1 LNKIPAR
8 KVSFLLP
15 QNVWQSVEELA
26 LRRHI
31 SPSELIRQFIT
42 KELSVEA
49 TKADMDEIR
58 SHIRAE
64 LEGYLQPQ
72 IERLVK
78 IMVKTGISASAGY
91 YLTAKA
97 LSSFV
102 PAHLQTEFEVA
113 LMESKKLGIAHMR
126 VTDAKLA
133 EYMAENEQRLNRKV

>member
-1 LNKIPAR
+1 MSKAPAR
-8 KVSFLLP
+8 KISFLLP
-15 QNVWQSVEELA
+15 QDVWQSVEELA

-31 SPSELIRQFIT
+31 STSELIRQFIG
-42 KELSVEA
+42 KGLSVEA

-78 IMVKTGISASAGY
+78 IIVKTGISASAGY

-97 LSSFV
+97 LSDFV
-102 PAHLQTEFEVA
+102 PTHLQTEYETA

-126 VTDAKLA
+126 VTDARLA
-133 EYMAENEQRLNRKV
+133 EYMAENEQLLNRKV